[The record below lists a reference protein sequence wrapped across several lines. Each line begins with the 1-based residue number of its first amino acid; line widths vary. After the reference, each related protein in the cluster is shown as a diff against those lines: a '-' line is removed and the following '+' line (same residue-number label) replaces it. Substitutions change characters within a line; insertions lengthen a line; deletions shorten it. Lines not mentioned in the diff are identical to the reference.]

1 MGFYDGTDLSDD
13 PLHTPPQYDDP
24 AGSFDPNNPGS
35 PANPNSPASPSN
47 PANPAPTAPST
58 PGGTTPAIGD
68 SQLAQLA
75 RLMRAPQ
82 QAAAPAPAMN
92 PQAHQN
98 LSPTAQQQV
107 SKLTSAG
114 PAGASASDIMSLVSM
129 LA

>member
-1 MGFYDGTDLSDD
+1 MGFYDGTDLSED
-13 PLHTPPQYDDP
+13 PLQTPP
-24 AGSFDPNNPGS
+24 GSFDPNNPAS
-35 PANPNSPASPSN
+35 PTNPNSPASPSN

-75 RLMRAPQ
+75 RQMRAPQ

-107 SKLTSAG
+107 AKLTGAG
-114 PAGASASDIMSLVSM
+114 GQQNGMSGGDIMSLVSM